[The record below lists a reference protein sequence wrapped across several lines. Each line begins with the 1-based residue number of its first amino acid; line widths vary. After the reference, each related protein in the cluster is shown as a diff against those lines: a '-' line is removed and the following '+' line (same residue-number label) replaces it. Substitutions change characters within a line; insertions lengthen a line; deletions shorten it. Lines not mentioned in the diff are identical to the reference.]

1 VSSKGV
7 DPAVIARVKAR
18 INAIPRDFDGQAALV
33 GWWPTARY
41 EDTGYGATP
50 VAYVALIQEKGAPA
64 VGIPARPFIEPA
76 VTAQKAAYASLFAD
90 GVREVIKGR
99 ASAQDVLEGV
109 GLQCAG
115 DIRANLATSDFLAL
129 SPVTVLLRKWRKEG
143 RRINRT
149 VVGEARAA
157 IAAGASIAGIPDDPL
172 HESGKMQA
180 SLTNAVGAPPSES

>member
-18 INAIPRDFDGQAALV
+18 INAIPKDFDGQAALV

-76 VTAQKAAYASLFAD
+76 ITAQKGAYASTFAD
-90 GVREVIKGR
+90 GVRDVIKGT
-99 ASAQDVLEGV
+99 ASAQDVLHRVGV
-109 GLQCAG
+109 QCAG
-115 DIRANLATSDFLAL
+115 DIRAYLGTADFLPI
-129 SPVTVLLRKWRKEG
+129 SPVTVLLRKWRKQG
-143 RRINRT
+143 RQINRS
-149 VVGEARAA
+149 VVEEARAA
-157 IAAGASIAGIPDDPL
+157 IAAGASIAGIPDAPL
-172 HESGKMQA
+172 HELGKMQA
-180 SLTNAVGAPPSES
+180 SVTNEVGAPPSES